1 MTPLILDLMGILAET
16 SSDVDLPGALL
27 LLGPAGGVGFYVAVY
42 LYYRNTDKSHQ
53 FESETA
59 IESKPVTGND
69 RKTNTVRGTKRTRID
84 GDNVT
89 DYRQRVRRL

>member
-1 MTPLILDLMGILAET
+1 MIPLIVGLLGILVET
-16 SSDVDLPGALL
+16 SSDVDVPGVLL
-27 LLGPAGGVGFYVAVY
+27 LLGPVGGVGFYVAVY

-69 RKTNTVRGTKRTRID
+69 RKVNTVRGTRRTHID
-84 GDNVT
+84 GDNVS